1 MKYDFLASLL
11 GQWASESNGTMSI
24 VFRITLAFVF
34 AALVGWE
41 RSTKRHSAGLRTF
54 MLVGLGAVSAAICD
68 CQTMA
73 MGMASFAV
81 LSAATIIALATIC
94 CNTILFS
101 SKNQLKGLTTSAC
114 LWVTGLVSL
123 CIGLGYYYVA
133 ATGFIAQMLCTA
145 CFPAI
150 EKRLKANSPHFEIH
164 LELKSRNL
172 LRDFMQTVREFGLK
186 IDDIEFNPAYA
197 NSGLGVYTVMLTVV
211 APELRKR
218 THAQLVQALAALD
231 CVHFIEEI

>member
-1 MKYDFLASLL
+1 
-11 GQWASESNGTMSI
+11 
-24 VFRITLAFVF
+24 
-34 AALVGWE
+34 
-41 RSTKRHSAGLRTF
+41 
-54 MLVGLGAVSAAICD
+54 
-68 CQTMA
+68 
-73 MGMASFAV
+73 
-81 LSAATIIALATIC
+81 
-94 CNTILFS
+94 
-101 SKNQLKGLTTSAC
+101 
-114 LWVTGLVSL
+114 
-123 CIGLGYYYVA
+123 
-133 ATGFIAQMLCTA
+133 MLCTA